1 MKKRELP
8 PAVARCCRVLRQAGH
23 QAYPV
28 GGCVRDLLLG
38 RVPQDWD
45 VTTSALPQQVESLF
59 PRTLPTGLRHGTVS
73 VLEEGECIEVTT
85 FRRETGYADH
95 RHPDRVEFVPEL
107 REDLARRDF
116 TVNAMALGES
126 GEVIDF
132 FDGQA
137 DLKGGILRCVGEP
150 DLRFQEDALR
160 MLRAVRFSAQ
170 LGFQIQGETLAAM
183 ERQAHLARRLSAE
196 RVRVEVEKTICAPR
210 PEQGELLFRLGLLEG
225 YTSRRQVELTGL
237 LGLENLAMLRW
248 AGLCALLEL
257 GEGTGEFLTRLRLD
271 GGTVRACRAG
281 ARLFANGLPEDG
293 RAWRHALAQAGLMG
307 CRAAAAMGDARE
319 GGRDAKRSIKCPSGR
334 RGPLYAPPAGV
345 ERRRAVPAGPARTGD
360 RPGPGQAAGTC
371 AGAAGGQS
379 KGRPPNH
386 FGGRPRGRFFN
397 GPGTEGGRGRSPLTS
412 AL

>member
-1 MKKRELP
+1 VKKRELP

-45 VTTSALPQQVESLF
+45 VTTSALPEQVESLF

-183 ERQAHLARRLSAE
+183 ERQARLARRLSAE

-293 RAWRHALAQAGLMG
+293 RAWRHALAQTGLMG
-307 CRAAAAMGDARE
+307 CRAAAAMGDAWE
-319 GGRDAKRSIKCPSGR
+319 GGGMRSGQLNAQLAAGVPFTPRQLALSGGELFQLGL
-334 RGPLYAPPAGV
+334 RGP
-345 ERRRAVPAGPARTGD
+345 EI
-360 RPGPGQAAGTC
+360 GQAQARLLEHVLERPEDNQKAVLRTILEDGLG
-371 AGAAGGQS
+371 GAFSMGLEQKAE
-379 KGRPPNH
+379 
-386 FGGRPRGRFFN
+386 
-397 GPGTEGGRGRSPLTS
+397 EGEVL
-412 AL
+412 